1 MIFLIQYERRAAK
14 LVRIDHFADGERAIA
29 ERARLN
35 LELATLDSDI
45 EQEIVLLE
53 ADSEAAL
60 RLTHGRY
67 FQALNEIFVAR
78 STEATPA

>member
-1 MIFLIQYERRAAK
+1 MIFLIHYQRREAK
-14 LVRIDHFADGERAIA
+14 LLRLDCFSELQRNVA
-29 ERARLN
+29 ERARLD
-35 LELATLDSDI
+35 LELALLGSDI

-67 FQALNEIFVAR
+67 FQALDEIFVAR
-78 STEATPA
+78 GTEATPA